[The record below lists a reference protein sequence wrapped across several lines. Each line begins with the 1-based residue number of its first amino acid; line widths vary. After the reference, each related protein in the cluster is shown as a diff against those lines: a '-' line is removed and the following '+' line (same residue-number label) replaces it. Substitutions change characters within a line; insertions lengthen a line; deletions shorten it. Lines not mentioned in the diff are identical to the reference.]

1 MIKTNYTKIILKE
14 GLVGLVSR
22 SIRRPVSP
30 KRKLKK
36 KVLFLV
42 EGKTEKNII
51 FHLFDQ
57 NDYPNI
63 SFSVEEYQGGGYVD
77 IKNWIAK
84 RRDSLD
90 IVLVICDL
98 DRVQEDTERK
108 NLITT
113 IKFLMNENIR
123 NNIFLSYPDFEQ
135 WMLRGLSGSNNR
147 PLYLRLGYA
156 NETEQ
161 KADVHLFAKY
171 TGAGGSFSASKEYF
185 SGRFLFYMKKDFSKG
200 KFQEEYVNA
209 EQSSLYYLKDYLD
222 LLNGA

>member
-1 MIKTNYTKIILKE
+1 MIKINYMKIILKE
-14 GLVGLVSR
+14 GLVGPVSR
-22 SIRRPVSP
+22 SIRRLASP

-63 SFSVEEYQGGGYVD
+63 SFRVKEYQGGGYAD
-77 IKNWIAK
+77 IRHWVAK

-90 IVLVICDL
+90 IVFVICDL
-98 DRVQEDTERK
+98 DRAREDTERES
-108 NLITT
+108 LIKT
-113 IKFLMNENIR
+113 IKFLENANNR
-123 NNIFLSYPDFEQ
+123 NNIFLSCPDFEQ
-135 WMLRGLSGSNNR
+135 WMFCGLPGNNR
-147 PLYLRLGYA
+147 PLYRCLGYA

-209 EQSSLYYLKDYLD
+209 EQSSLYYLRDYLQILD
-222 LLNGA
+222 HA

>member
-1 MIKTNYTKIILKE
+1 M
-14 GLVGLVSR
+14 SR
-22 SIRRPVSP
+22 SIRRPASP
-30 KRKLKK
+30 KRILKK
-36 KVLFLV
+36 RVLFLV

-51 FHLFDQ
+51 FHLFDR
-57 NDYPNI
+57 NEYENI
-63 SFSVEEYQGGGYVD
+63 SFSVKEYQGGGYAD
-77 IKNWIAK
+77 IRHWVAK

-90 IVLVICDL
+90 IVFVICDL

-113 IKFLMNENIR
+113 IKFLMNEDIR

-147 PLYLRLGYA
+147 SLYLRLGYA

-200 KFQEEYVNA
+200 KFQNEYVNA
-209 EQSSLYYLKDYLD
+209 EQSSLYYLRDYLQILD
-222 LLNGA
+222 HA

>member
-1 MIKTNYTKIILKE
+1 M
-14 GLVGLVSR
+14 SR

-36 KVLFLV
+36 KILFLV

-57 NDYPNI
+57 KDHPNI

-135 WMLRGLSGSNNR
+135 WMLCGLPGSNNK
-147 PLYLRLGYA
+147 PLYRCLGYA
-156 NETEQ
+156 NKEEQ
-161 KADVHLFAKY
+161 KVDNHLFSKY
-171 TGAGGSFSASKEYF
+171 TGAGGSFSTAERYF
-185 SGRFLFYMKKDFSKG
+185 SGRPLFYMKKNFSQG
-200 KFQEEYVNA
+200 TIQNEYVNA
-209 EQSSLYYLKDYLD
+209 EQSSLYYLRDYLQILD
-222 LLNGA
+222 HA